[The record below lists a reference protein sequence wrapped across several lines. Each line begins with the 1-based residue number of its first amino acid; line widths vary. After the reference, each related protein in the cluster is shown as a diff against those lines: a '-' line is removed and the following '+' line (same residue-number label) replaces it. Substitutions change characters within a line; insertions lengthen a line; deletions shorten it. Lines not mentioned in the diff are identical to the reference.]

1 MVQKRF
7 LPGACTPIG
16 AMLAVLFVFLG
27 AASALGGC
35 RTSGEIVE
43 DTEVLADDVRP
54 VIGPGDVMS
63 VNIFGEPDLS
73 GEHHVSSDGTIRLP
87 LVGTLPVSGLTA
99 EEANERVAAAYNA
112 EFLKNAQV
120 SIFIKAFNS
129 RRVYVLGAVKNPGP
143 VAYSDYM
150 TVLAAV
156 SMAGGPSRIAD
167 ANRSVLTR
175 EQENGEKLR
184 MRVAV
189 ADIGKGTAQ
198 DIELKPGD
206 IIFVPESLF

>member
-1 MVQKRF
+1 MVKSSPKAVF
-7 LPGACTPIG
+7 MAWGAVALIM
-16 AMLAVLFVFLG
+16 AAVVLAPM
-27 AASALGGC
+27 GC
-35 RTSGEIVE
+35 RTANPVE
-43 DTEVLADDVRP
+43 ETEVLADDVRP

-73 GEHHVSSDGTIRLP
+73 GEHHVSTDGTIRLP
-87 LVGTLPVSGLTA
+87 LVGNLPVVGLTA
-99 EEANERVAAAYNA
+99 DEANDRVAAAYNA
-112 EFLKNAQV
+112 QFLKNAQV

-129 RRVYVLGAVKNPGP
+129 RRVYVLGAVKKPGP
-143 VAYSDYM
+143 VAYTDYM

-167 ANRSVLTR
+167 ANRSMLTR
-175 EQENGEKLR
+175 EQDGEKLR
-184 MRVAV
+184 LRVPV